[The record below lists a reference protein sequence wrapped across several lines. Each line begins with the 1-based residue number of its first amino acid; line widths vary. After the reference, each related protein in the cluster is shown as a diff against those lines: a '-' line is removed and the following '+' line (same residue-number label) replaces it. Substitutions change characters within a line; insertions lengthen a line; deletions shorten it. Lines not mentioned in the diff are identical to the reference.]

1 MKVEIKSLDDRN
13 NANLT
18 SYFETEFMKK
28 VFLYKFDFKDWNLF
42 SKDYQIKKFFFSV
55 RINEKI
61 GDHYITVEIDMIES
75 DYHIKRLI
83 QYLEK
88 YLENTLEDYTQWLYS
103 CNSFSMIFEG
113 EEVYL

>member
-13 NANLT
+13 NS

-42 SKDYQIKKFFFSV
+42 SKEYQVKKFSFSV
-55 RINEKI
+55 DTNEI
-61 GDHYITVEIDMIES
+61 VDNHYITVEIDMVES
-75 DYHIKRLI
+75 EYHIKRLI
-83 QYLEK
+83 QYLEE

-103 CNSFSMIFEG
+103 SNSFSMIFEG
-113 EEVYL
+113 EKIYL

>member
-28 VFLYKFDFKDWNLF
+28 VFMYKFDFTDWNLF
-42 SKDYQIKKFFFSV
+42 SKDYQVKKFFFSV
-55 RINEKI
+55 KGEI
-61 GDHYITVEIDMIES
+61 ITVEIDMIES
-75 DYHIKRLI
+75 DYHMKLLI
-83 QYLEK
+83 QYLEE
-88 YLENTLEDYTQWLYS
+88 YLENNLVEDYTQWLYS

-113 EEVYL
+113 EEIDL

>member
-28 VFLYKFDFKDWNLF
+28 VFMYKFDFTDWNLF
-42 SKDYQIKKFFFSV
+42 SKDYHVKKFFFSV
-55 RINEKI
+55 KGEI
-61 GDHYITVEIDMIES
+61 ITVEIDMIES
-75 DYHIKRLI
+75 DYHMKLLI
-83 QYLEK
+83 QYLEE
-88 YLENTLEDYTQWLYS
+88 YLENNLEDYTQWLYS

-113 EEVYL
+113 EEIYL

>member
-13 NANLT
+13 NANLI

-28 VFLYKFDFKDWNLF
+28 VFLYKFDFKDWSLF

-55 RINEKI
+55 KGEM
-61 GDHYITVEIDMIES
+61 ITVEIDMIES
-75 DYHIKRLI
+75 DYHIKRFI
-83 QYLEK
+83 QYLEE

-103 CNSFSMIFEG
+103 CNSFSMIFER
-113 EEVYL
+113 EEIYL